1 MTFKYDRRIYLLHQ
15 QHIRLVRN
23 FLGKRLSQ
31 TISMKERTKPSMYG
45 HNGER
50 ICTGMH
56 KFGSLIGDNCRIG
69 ANAVLSPGT
78 LLKPGTIVKRLE
90 LIEQDPL

>member
-31 TISMKERTKPSMYG
+31 TISMKERTDDIDASVAELDHKEIK
-45 HNGER
+45 HEDIR
-50 ICTGMH
+50 IDGYT
-56 KFGSLIGDNCRIG
+56 S
-69 ANAVLSPGT
+69 
-78 LLKPGTIVKRLE
+78 KRFVFF
-90 LIEQDPL
+90 QDPDGLPIELYEK